1 MIKVL
6 FFGRI
11 ADLMTLRKLS
21 LDIPASGL
29 TLLSV
34 RDQIFAALI
43 TGGQLD
49 IQALRMSVNQ
59 VVVFE
64 DQPLNSGDEVAFFSL
79 FSGG

>member
-11 ADLMTLRKLS
+11 ADLMTQRELT

-29 TLLSV
+29 MLMAM
-34 RDQIFAALI
+34 RDQIFASLI
-43 TGGQLD
+43 ADGQVN

-59 VVVFE
+59 VVVSD